1 MDNNHTTPN
10 NDPQHML
17 PSKAAKL
24 LLLQEFQAQKLR
36 HVDLAKR
43 LGTTRQFIQRLL
55 DPESV
60 TKIDTINGALVVIGK
75 RLIVSLTDL

>member
-1 MDNNHTTPN
+1 MQDSDTTP
-10 NDPQHML
+10 DSEPRPL
-17 PSKAAKL
+17 PSTAAKL
-24 LLLQEFQAQKLR
+24 LLIQEMQAQKLR

-55 DPESV
+55 DPENV
-60 TKIDTINGALVVIGK
+60 TKIDTINAALNVLGK